1 MSMISIFIIFLVL
14 VCILL
19 MGVVL
24 MQSSKGSGLVGP
36 IAGTGVT
43 TMFGARRAS
52 DFLSKSTVVLA
63 VIFMLSSLLINIYI
77 AKAGG
82 GEKLKESILQ
92 KNTKQLSPGT
102 TPIQEP
108 GNQPNNQQPDNQQPE
123 NQQNQ
128 NNQGEGNQ
136 QQNPAP

>member
-1 MSMISIFIIFLVL
+1 MVTFFIIFLVI

-19 MGVVL
+19 MGIVL

-52 DFLSKSTVVLA
+52 DFLSKSTIVLA
-63 VIFMLSSLLINIYI
+63 VIFMLFSLLLNIYI
-77 AKAGG
+77 SKSG
-82 GEKLKESILQ
+82 
-92 KNTKQLSPGT
+92 GT
-102 TPIQEP
+102 TGRESLIQQNQKELAPGAPPVQEPGNLP
-108 GNQPNNQQPDNQQPE
+108 GNQPNSQP
-123 NQQNQ
+123 NQ

>member
-1 MSMISIFIIFLVL
+1 MVTFFILFLVIVCVLL
-14 VCILL
+14 VAI
-19 MGVVL
+19 VL

-52 DFLSKSTVVLA
+52 DFLSKATVVLA
-63 VIFMLSSLLINIYI
+63 VVFMLFSLLVNIYI
-77 AKAGG
+77 SKSGG
-82 GEKLKESILQ
+82 TTSKESILQ
-92 KNTKQLSPGT
+92 RNQKELSPGA
-102 TPIQEP
+102 PPVQEAPTLP
-108 GNQPNNQQPDNQQPE
+108 G

-128 NNQGEGNQ
+128 QPNQEQNNQENQ

>member
-1 MSMISIFIIFLVL
+1 MVTFFIIFLVI

-19 MGVVL
+19 MAIVL

-52 DFLSKSTVVLA
+52 DFLSKSTIVLA
-63 VIFMLSSLLINIYI
+63 VIFMLFSLLLNIYI
-77 AKAGG
+77 SKSGG
-82 GEKLKESILQ
+82 STGRESILQ
-92 KNTKQLSPGT
+92 RNQKELAPGA
-102 TPIQEP
+102 PPVQEPGNNP
-108 GNQPNNQQPDNQQPE
+108 GNQPNSQPNQT
-123 NQQNQ
+123 
-128 NNQGEGNQ
+128 NQGEGNQ

>member
-1 MSMISIFIIFLVL
+1 MVTFFIIFLVI

-19 MGVVL
+19 MGIVL

-52 DFLSKSTVVLA
+52 DFLSKSTIVLA
-63 VIFMLSSLLINIYI
+63 VIFMLFSLLLNIYI
-77 AKAGG
+77 SKSGG
-82 GEKLKESILQ
+82 TKGRESLIQQNQKELA
-92 KNTKQLSPGT
+92 PGA
-102 TPIQEP
+102 PPVQEPGNLP
-108 GNQPNNQQPDNQQPE
+108 GNQPNSQPNQT
-123 NQQNQ
+123 
-128 NNQGEGNQ
+128 NQGEGNQ